1 VNGIATLFD
10 AGEMVAK
17 PSREVAPVRVEV
29 SDEDV
34 TGVAGVALWG
44 PLLDRLNL
52 VGVADARELRPI
64 GPGGYSGGECYRT
77 LVEVLLAGGEFLSDR
92 SLLEGATER
101 LRGGHGFPSHT
112 TLFRFCAGSDFGRA
126 HKAAAVNRTMLARAW
141 ALGAGPAGGMV
152 TIDPDATLVDTYGP
166 AKQASKFTYRGEV
179 GLSPLLGVCGETG
192 DVLAVRARGGN
203 AHPGRALAGFIR
215 ECVAAVPAPVRDT
228 KNLWV
233 RIDSAGYQRNVFAT
247 CDDLG
252 AVFSVTAPRQ
262 SNVKAAVAALA
273 GDPDTCWV
281 PALGAEADKGSEIA
295 ETMIV
300 IGRTKRERRP
310 LRLIVRRQRTSTGD
324 QLSLDD
330 LDGWRFHTI
339 VTNLPALFAP
349 AAEVEAH
356 HRLRGGIPEDT
367 IRQLKEDFGLNH
379 APVQN
384 FFGNWLWWHACALAH
399 NVSRWI
405 RDHVLPSEFRRC
417 RGKRLRLAFYNVA
430 ARVVT
435 HARQLWLRIPRSH
448 AWADAFIEAL
458 TRIRALPAFA

>member
-215 ECVAAVPAPVRDT
+215 ECVAAGPRACQMVCVDALHQVR
-228 KNLWV
+228 
-233 RIDSAGYQRNVFAT
+233 
-247 CDDLG
+247 
-252 AVFSVTAPRQ
+252 
-262 SNVKAAVAALA
+262 
-273 GDPDTCWV
+273 
-281 PALGAEADKGSEIA
+281 
-295 ETMIV
+295 
-300 IGRTKRERRP
+300 
-310 LRLIVRRQRTSTGD
+310 
-324 QLSLDD
+324 
-330 LDGWRFHTI
+330 
-339 VTNLPALFAP
+339 
-349 AAEVEAH
+349 
-356 HRLRGGIPEDT
+356 
-367 IRQLKEDFGLNH
+367 
-379 APVQN
+379 
-384 FFGNWLWWHACALAH
+384 
-399 NVSRWI
+399 
-405 RDHVLPSEFRRC
+405 
-417 RGKRLRLAFYNVA
+417 
-430 ARVVT
+430 
-435 HARQLWLRIPRSH
+435 
-448 AWADAFIEAL
+448 
-458 TRIRALPAFA
+458 